1 MSLANGDVDRDT
13 AVNLTKE
20 REVAGESCKKRYNNY
35 SDSIWQSYKE
45 HKSSERLCLYAERSK
60 STLLTA
66 KAEDSKKKKCCILL
80 HIYAA
85 VQIALIVPTRTVYL
99 PHLLAVRIL
108 FDFQKIVKW
117 NGKESFM
124 ANVVGVD

>member
-1 MSLANGDVDRDT
+1 MAILQGAQIIREIVSLCWEKQINSFD
-13 AVNLTKE
+13 
-20 REVAGESCKKRYNNY
+20 CKSRGF
-35 SDSIWQSYKE
+35 
-45 HKSSERLCLYAERSK
+45 
-60 STLLTA
+60 
-66 KAEDSKKKKCCILL
+66 KKKKCCILL

-124 ANVVGVD
+124 ANVVGVDWKENWQINQMKFVWHFRSRSFAMRLSLSLCPQAM

>member
-1 MSLANGDVDRDT
+1 MEILQGAQIIREIVSLCWEKQINSFGY
-13 AVNLTKE
+13 
-20 REVAGESCKKRYNNY
+20 ESRGFKQN
-35 SDSIWQSYKE
+35 
-45 HKSSERLCLYAERSK
+45 
-60 STLLTA
+60 
-66 KAEDSKKKKCCILL
+66 CCILL

-124 ANVVGVD
+124 ANVVGVDWKENWQINQMKFVWHFRSRSFAMRLSLSLCPQAM